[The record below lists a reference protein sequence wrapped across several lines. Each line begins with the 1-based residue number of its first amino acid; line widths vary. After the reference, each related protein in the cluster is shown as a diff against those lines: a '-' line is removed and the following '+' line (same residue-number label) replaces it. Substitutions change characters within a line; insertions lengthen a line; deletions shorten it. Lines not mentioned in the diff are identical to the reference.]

1 MQQLEENSS
10 EYKQQNLHNMIEM
23 FRYYEKLIGVKAQN
37 TEYEIKNQTQEARI
51 QEEKEV
57 YNKRI
62 DDLQKNIKDME
73 KQNFELDVNIR
84 SLNQDKQE
92 LKVSNAE
99 EHRNKEVEYDYKIK
113 DIREQYSQIETR
125 LSECTE
131 FEENK
136 PEIED
141 KIEALKKDLE
151 REKKEHADELAEKE
165 EEKHQAIEKL
175 RKDMLFQ
182 IKETKAQLLSLN
194 DAELQNTT
202 KLTIQQNH
210 QLTSELEFQSK
221 QTETLLYKN
230 NKMSEQ
236 IVALRKDIEIHKQVE
251 NELAKRSHFCQKVI
265 KKLKSKLVELTEE
278 IEEAKKNKGKKT
290 SKPNKD
296 DKWDG
301 AKKEELIGFL
311 ESKLEEIQ
319 KRLENTQNKYEGLK
333 KRYLMLFDKLK
344 KSREKYRRTVLLLTD
359 YLDDL
364 LNSSEHV
371 LSTDQDMHLNLDE
384 IKEAKVPI
392 KDLHVKDKIA
402 LILVL
407 LKQLQPYISDYS
419 PDHPAALDLLKDQK
433 TETDTTETLN
443 RILNNIKVQTKRS
456 EVGSRENASRGA
468 KRRFKKEPEP
478 EEFRLPPI
486 DKHRS

>member
-1 MQQLEENSS
+1 
-10 EYKQQNLHNMIEM
+10 
-23 FRYYEKLIGVKAQN
+23 
-37 TEYEIKNQTQEARI
+37 
-51 QEEKEV
+51 
-57 YNKRI
+57 
-62 DDLQKNIKDME
+62 
-73 KQNFELDVNIR
+73 
-84 SLNQDKQE
+84 
-92 LKVSNAE
+92 
-99 EHRNKEVEYDYKIK
+99 
-113 DIREQYSQIETR
+113 
-125 LSECTE
+125 
-131 FEENK
+131 
-136 PEIED
+136 
-141 KIEALKKDLE
+141 
-151 REKKEHADELAEKE
+151 
-165 EEKHQAIEKL
+165 
-175 RKDMLFQ
+175 MLFQ

-236 IVALRKDIEIHKQVE
+236 IIALRKDIEIHKQVE

-265 KKLKSKLVELTEE
+265 KKLRSKLKELTEE
-278 IEEAKKNKGKKT
+278 IEEAKKHKTNKTKKPT
-290 SKPNKD
+290 KD

-333 KRYLMLFDKLK
+333 KRYNMLYDKLR

-392 KDLHVKDKIA
+392 KDLQVKDKIA

-407 LKQLQPYISDYS
+407 LKQLQPYISDYT
-419 PDHPAALDLLKDQK
+419 PEHPAALDLIKDQK

-456 EVGSRENASRGA
+456 EVGSRDTASRGA
-468 KRRFKKEPEP
+468 KRRFKKDYEP

-486 DKHRS
+486 DKRHS